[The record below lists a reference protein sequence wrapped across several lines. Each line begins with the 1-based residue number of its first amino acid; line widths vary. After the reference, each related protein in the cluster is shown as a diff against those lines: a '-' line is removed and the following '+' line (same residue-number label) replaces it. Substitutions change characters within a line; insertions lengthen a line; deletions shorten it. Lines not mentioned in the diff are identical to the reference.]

1 MEDIKLKAMPL
12 TQFGFLGFG
21 EFITSL
27 LKPKFMLKAWY
38 LWIGLAPLF
47 ALVEHWLGISGPLLI
62 AFFALNL
69 IELLT
74 GIRASVYEGKT
85 LESNKLQRFF
95 IKFFVY
101 ISIIAATHQYKV
113 FTVLNSDNH
122 GWASDFFG
130 WAHSGLL
137 SGLSIILIRSIFE
150 NLWRMGI
157 KEAGIIYGILD
168 NKWTRFVAI
177 IFAPPDKEKAER

>member
-1 MEDIKLKAMPL
+1 MFFWH
-12 TQFGFLGFG
+12 FGFIGFR
-21 EFITSL
+21 EFLASL
-27 LKPKFMLKAWY
+27 LKPKFMLKVWY
-38 LWIGLAPLF
+38 LWVGLAPLF
-47 ALVEHWLGISGPLLI
+47 ALIEHWMGITGPLFL
-62 AFFALNL
+62 AFLSLNF
-69 IELLT
+69 IELFT
-74 GIRASVYEGKT
+74 GIRASVYEGKA
-85 LESNKLQRFF
+85 LASDKLQRFF

-101 ISIIAATHQYKV
+101 ITIIAATYQYKL
-113 FTVLNSDNH
+113 FTNGNVEH

-130 WAHSGLL
+130 WAHSGIL

-150 NLWRMGI
+150 NLWRMDI